1 MNKKDVVF
9 TTKTM
14 TYMAMFAALQILLE
28 WIKAFTPQMP
38 QGGSVGFSL
47 IAIFLCSYIM
57 GWGYGVI
64 VSLVCVG
71 VQFALGLATFY
82 GIGSLMLDYIIA
94 MFLVGVTGIIPLVKY
109 KSYEVP
115 IGIVIVMILKTI
127 SHLISGWYAFNTPLL
142 ANLVYNLPYNIA
154 TLVVCFIL
162 FMLLY
167 PRLKD
172 AIK

>member
-1 MNKKDVVF
+1 
-9 TTKTM
+9 
-14 TYMAMFAALQILLE
+14 MAMFAALQITLE
-28 WIKAFTPQMP
+28 WVKKFTPQMP
-38 QGGSVGFSL
+38 QGGSVAFSL

-82 GIGSLMLDYIIA
+82 GLVSLILDYFIA
-94 MFLVGVTGIIPLVKY
+94 MFLVGMTGIIPLVQY
-109 KSYEVP
+109 KNYEVP
-115 IGIVIVMILKTI
+115 IGIVIIMIIKTI
-127 SHLISGWYAFNTPLL
+127 SHLISGWYAFNAPLL
-142 ANLVYNLPYNIA
+142 ANLGYNLPYNLA
-154 TLVVCFIL
+154 TLIVCFIL

-167 PRLKD
+167 PRLNK

>member
-1 MNKKDVVF
+1 MSNKEVVF

-14 TYMAMFAALQILLE
+14 TYMAMFAALQIALE
-28 WIKAFTPQMP
+28 WVKALTPQMP
-38 QGGSVGFSL
+38 QGGSIGFSL

-82 GIGSLMLDYIIA
+82 GLPSLILDYIVA
-94 MFLVGVTGIIPLVKY
+94 MFLVGITGIIPLMKC

-115 IGIVIVMILKTI
+115 IGIVIIMILKTI
-127 SHLISGWYAFNTPLL
+127 SHLVSGWYAFNTPLL
-142 ANLVYNLPYNIA
+142 GNLAYNLPYNIA
-154 TLVVCFIL
+154 TLVVCFIM

-167 PRLKD
+167 PRLKN

>member
-1 MNKKDVVF
+1 MNKKEVVF

-14 TYMAMFAALQILLE
+14 SYMAMFAALQITLE
-28 WIKAFTPQMP
+28 WIKKFTPQMP
-38 QGGSVGFSL
+38 QGGSVAFSL

-64 VSLVCVG
+64 VSMVCVG

-82 GIGSLMLDYIIA
+82 GLVSLLLDYFIA
-94 MFLVGVTGIIPLVKY
+94 MFLVGITGIIPLVKY
-109 KSYEVP
+109 KNYEVP
-115 IGIVIVMILKTI
+115 IGIVIIMILKTI
-127 SHLISGWYAFNTPLL
+127 SHLISGWYAFKAPLL
-142 ANLVYNLPYNIA
+142 ANLGYNIPYNLA
-154 TLVVCFIL
+154 TLLVCFIL

-167 PRLKD
+167 PRLKH